1 MNDELVLWEGVA
13 DNGQYDI
20 YQVSEDDKGLLLKL
34 ISEKDGSSLELFW
47 DVLVCGYKNVDE
59 SFWCDTLEK
68 FIELYG
74 EAFIIEHTFFVVKHS
89 SFSQEIEQG
98 CMGTIKKEELF
109 HLKIMSSNSIFDV
122 VSWGEPK
129 VRDLQEPVRL

>member
-1 MNDELVLWEGVA
+1 MSDELVLWDGVD

-20 YQVSEDDKGLLLKL
+20 YQVSEDDKGLVLKL
-34 ISEKDGSSLELFW
+34 VSEKDGSSLELFW

-59 SFWCDTLEK
+59 SFWFNTLNELM
-68 FIELYG
+68 ELYD
-74 EAFIIEHTFFVVKHS
+74 ESFITEHTFFVVKNS
-89 SFSQEIEQG
+89 SFSREIEHG

-129 VRDLQEPVRL
+129 VRKDIG